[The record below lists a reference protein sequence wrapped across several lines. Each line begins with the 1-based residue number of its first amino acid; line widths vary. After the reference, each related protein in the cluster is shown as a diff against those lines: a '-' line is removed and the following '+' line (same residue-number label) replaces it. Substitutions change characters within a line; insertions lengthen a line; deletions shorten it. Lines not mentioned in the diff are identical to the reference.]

1 MEHIDTV
8 VIGGGV
14 IGLASALE
22 VSRKGY
28 SVCVIEREPHPGM
41 GTSTHNSQ
49 VIHAG
54 LYYPKESLK
63 TKHCIAGAS
72 LLYEFCKRHEIP
84 HVRCGKLIVA
94 STEAEVPALELLH
107 KRGIANGVRGL
118 DLVDSKF
125 IQQREPHVKAFA
137 GLYSPNSGILE
148 AETLVRTLARLCM
161 ANDTILLTG
170 TPLLGANIRKDSIEL
185 QTSAELISTRSV
197 VNAAGL
203 WADKVSKYLGG
214 EDFTIYPCRGEYAEL
229 VPSRHEY
236 INALV
241 YPLPHTHG
249 HSLGVHFSKTTS
261 GTVTVGPTA
270 KFQSSK
276 NDYEKNRI
284 ALEMFLEPAQRL
296 LPKLKIDDLKIGNT
310 GIRAKLHPPEQTF
323 ADFLIGRD
331 AKCPRLIQAAGIESP
346 GLTACLSIG
355 KQIAELVES
364 TF

>member
-8 VIGGGV
+8 LIGGGV
-14 IGLASALE
+14 IGLASALQ

-28 SVCVIEREPHPGM
+28 IVCEIEREPHPGM

-72 LLYEFCKRHEIP
+72 LLYEFCKRHEVP

-94 STEAEVPALELLH
+94 SEESEVPELELLY
-107 KRGIANGVRGL
+107 KRGIANGVRDL

-137 GLYSPNSGILE
+137 ALYSPNSGILE

-161 ANDTILLTG
+161 ANDVILLTG
-170 TPLLGANIRKDSIEL
+170 TPLLGGNIRKDSIEL
-185 QTSAELISTRSV
+185 QTPAELISTRSA
-197 VNAAGL
+197 VNAPGL

-236 INALV
+236 IN
-241 YPLPHTHG
+241 
-249 HSLGVHFSKTTS
+249 TTIHEYNKS
-261 GTVTVGPTA
+261 
-270 KFQSSK
+270 
-276 NDYEKNRI
+276 
-284 ALEMFLEPAQRL
+284 
-296 LPKLKIDDLKIGNT
+296 
-310 GIRAKLHPPEQTF
+310 
-323 ADFLIGRD
+323 
-331 AKCPRLIQAAGIESP
+331 
-346 GLTACLSIG
+346 
-355 KQIAELVES
+355 
-364 TF
+364 